1 MPNKSIQSVARYDR
15 VYRRGHLDKVHT
27 STVKLTGDMLVRNDH
42 GDVEVVPTF
51 SVYADG
57 HLHLEGVQLDTAKFV
72 ASLLVG
78 LGVSR

>member
-15 VYRRGHLDKVHT
+15 VYLRGHLSKVHT
-27 STVKLTGDMLVRNDH
+27 ATVKQTGDSLVRDDNGNH
-42 GDVEVVPTF
+42 VVVPTF

-57 HLHLEGVQLDTAKFV
+57 HLHLAGLQLDTAKFV

-78 LGVSR
+78 LGG